1 MKSLRWAGLA
11 LLIALAP
18 GATPAAADEDVRS
31 RDLKAAYS
39 MRGAERIHLRLPP
52 GSIRVEPS
60 PDGRLHADLG
70 AYCHFDRD
78 NCEERADRLS
88 LSSELEGNTLEFR
101 VEGFSSIRNLGLN
114 VRGKIFVPRGKALEV
129 NFTAGE
135 LTIRGVEGDLNVD
148 AGVGDVTVILHER
161 DVRSVRVGVG
171 IGEAN
176 LSVAGRRIEGSGWLG
191 QKVRWGDGAGDA
203 RVAVTLGIGDLA
215 VKLD

>member
-1 MKSLRWAGLA
+1 MKGLRWAGLA
-11 LLIALAP
+11 LMISVATGP
-18 GATPAAADEDVRS
+18 TPAAADEDVRV
-31 RDLKAAYS
+31 RDLKGDVS
-39 MRGAERIHLRLPP
+39 TRGAERIELHLPP
-52 GSIRVEPS
+52 GTIKVEPS
-60 PDGRLHADLG
+60 PDGRVHADLG
-70 AYCHFDRD
+70 VYCTFDRD
-78 NCEERADRLS
+78 DCDERAERLS
-88 LSSELEGNTLEFR
+88 LRSSLDGNTLELR
-101 VEGFSSIRNLGLN
+101 IEGFNSIRNLGLN
-114 VRGKIFVPRGKALEV
+114 VRGRILVPRGKALEV

-135 LTIRGVEGDLNVD
+135 LTVRGIEGDLNVD

-191 QKVRWGDGAGDA
+191 QKVRWGDGDGAA

>member
-18 GATPAAADEDVRS
+18 GATPAAAEHGVRM
-31 RDLKAAYS
+31 RDLTGDIS
-39 MRGAERIHLRLPP
+39 TRGAERIELRLPP
-52 GSIRVEPS
+52 GTIRVEPS
-60 PDGRLHADLG
+60 PDGRLRVDLG
-70 AYCHFDRD
+70 VYCNLGRD
-78 NCEERADRLS
+78 DCGERAETLS
-88 LSSELEGNTLEFR
+88 LRSNLEGNTLELR
-101 VEGFSSIRNLGLN
+101 VEGFNSIRNLGLN
-114 VRGKIFVPRGKALEV
+114 VRGKILVPRGKALEV
-129 NFTAGE
+129 NFSAGE
-135 LTIRGVEGDLNVD
+135 LTVSGIEGDLNVD
-148 AGVGDVTVILHER
+148 AGVGEVTVILHER

-203 RVAVTLGIGDLA
+203 RVAVTLGVGDLA